1 MTTPPSSSGNAPGPR
16 DGPAVGGRRTPR
28 VAVLRRVLD
37 PLRRVSLR
45 GRVTALATTVAVVL
59 VAVMAVATYF
69 VVRSAL
75 YSEVDSQLR
84 ARAETFVDSTALTLD
99 PNFVTTLARAFTSD
113 ISVALLYPDG
123 SVYAP
128 GPQIPIGRPEISVA
142 SGQQASSLRTAEGH
156 RILAERSRSGVT
168 LVLSQSLGPTHQVL
182 DRLALVLGIIGGIGV
197 VIAAAAGTAVG
208 RTGVRPVSR
217 LTSAAERVARTDD
230 LTPIPVTGNDELA
243 RLTMSFNAMLRAL
256 ADSRERQSRLVAD
269 AGHELKTPLT
279 SLRTNAELLTAAG
292 RPGAPTIP
300 DEEMAAM
307 RRDLVAQI
315 EELSTLVTDL
325 VDLAKEDSPESVRQR
340 LDLRAVLD
348 SGLERVQRRRPDV
361 RFDVHADSWIIYGDP
376 GGFGR
381 AVLNVLDNA
390 AKWSPRD
397 ESVEVTLRQVEPYR
411 AELAV
416 ADAGPGI
423 PEADRRLVFERFYRS
438 EAARALPGSGLGLAI
453 VRQVVVAH
461 GGVVSVEESG
471 RGGALIC
478 MVLPGHP
485 PEGDGPHGPSPGG
498 TSPDGAGREKAEPG
512 ADGT

>member
-1 MTTPPSSSGNAPGPR
+1 MTTPPPRAPG
-16 DGPAVGGRRTPR
+16 GAGVYGGHAARGNP
-28 VAVLRRVLD
+28 LRRMLA

-123 SVYAP
+123 SVYGP
-128 GPQIPIGRPEISVA
+128 GPHIPIGGPEVSVA
-142 SGQQASSLRTAEGH
+142 SGDAASSLRTASGH

-208 RTGVRPVSR
+208 RTGLRPVSR

-292 RPGAPTIP
+292 QPGAPVIP
-300 DEEMAAM
+300 DEEMAAI

-340 LDLRAVLD
+340 LDLRAALG
-348 SGLERVQRRRPDV
+348 SALERVRRRRPDV
-361 RFDVHADSWIIYGDP
+361 RFDVSAGPWIIYGDP

-390 AKWSPRD
+390 AKWSPRGA
-397 ESVEVTLRQVEPYR
+397 SVDVTLRQVDPYR
-411 AELAV
+411 AEISV

-438 EAARALPGSGLGLAI
+438 DAARAMPGSGLGLAI
-453 VRQVVVAH
+453 VRQVVLAH
-461 GGVVSVEESG
+461 GGVVFVEESE
-471 RGGALIC
+471 RGGALIR
-478 MVLPGHP
+478 MVLPGHRP
-485 PEGDGPHGPSPGG
+485 EEPDPEGW
-498 TSPDGAGREKAEPG
+498 SPDGAGGAQSN
-512 ADGT
+512 ADGP